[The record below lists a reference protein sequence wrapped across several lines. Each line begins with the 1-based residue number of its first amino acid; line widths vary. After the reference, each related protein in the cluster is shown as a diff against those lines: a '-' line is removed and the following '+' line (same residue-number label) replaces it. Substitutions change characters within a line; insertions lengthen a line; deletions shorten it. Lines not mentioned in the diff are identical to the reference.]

1 MERDAVPP
9 SSPPRATT
17 TDRSAS
23 PFFEPTYNAY
33 SPKSSSPPP
42 LFSSD
47 DSCESVD
54 IANYESPR
62 IFKNKRKGAWWDNGD
77 SSQKSPAI
85 KKAKMTRNYDSGVYM
100 LSDASDSFDSLPSH
114 HQAPFGFDGTN
125 DSPPEEES
133 LPRQDSMSQE
143 ERNFCE
149 ALEDGLD
156 RNAEVYDFNSL
167 YLSDGDI
174 RRIGELSSVIKA
186 APDPG
191 NELPAEGQY
200 RSMVPKIR
208 VDLSINRLFRLTP
221 TLFDVQNLT
230 TLTLTSNNIEELP
243 SEISRLRNLRE
254 LHISRNNIK
263 WLPYEFLDLYRP
275 QGHSGV
281 RILGDSGVPWLMP
294 KTAQDFTPPNTMPL
308 RQLDYDLRI
317 SIAERS
323 GEVDLLATPE
333 MQALHAQLDTA
344 PNNDRFV
351 WLLRDFELHATTM
364 NKQRA
369 TGMASHH
376 WDFEEA
382 GGGEPAYFARTPV
395 SYFDEMGK
403 LIRGSPPLP
412 TSNQDNFAVI
422 TETLRGAHGVSS
434 TWFTPPDF
442 KAVKSLSTIAL
453 HVALRHLSAADVR
466 DHIDPPPP
474 VADAVLKQA
483 EQNDCGGY
491 GVFKKCHVCSK
502 QYVVARAQW
511 IEWWRP
517 QMPVLPFKVQVC
529 SWACVPDAMRHR
541 PEKELVR

>member
-17 TDRSAS
+17 ADRSTS

-54 IANYESPR
+54 VANYESPR

-114 HQAPFGFDGTN
+114 HQAPFGCDGTT
-125 DSPPEEES
+125 DSTPEEEP
-133 LPRQDSMSQE
+133 LPQQDRMSQE

-149 ALEDGLD
+149 ALEYGLD

-167 YLSDGDI
+167 YLSDADI
-174 RRIGELSSVIKA
+174 RRIGELSSVIKS

-208 VDLSINRLFRLTP
+208 VDLSNNRLSRLTP
-221 TLFDVQNLT
+221 SLFDVQNLT
-230 TLTLTSNNIEELP
+230 TLTLTGNNIEELP
-243 SEISRLRNLRE
+243 SQISRLRNLRE

-263 WLPYEFLDLYRP
+263 WLPYEFIDLHRP
-275 QGHSGV
+275 MGHSGV

-294 KTAQDFTPPNTMPL
+294 TMAQDLTSITDPL
-308 RQLDYDLRI
+308 VRQLGCNLSQ
-317 SIAERS
+317 SITERS
-323 GEVDLLATPE
+323 DEVDLLTTPE
-333 MQALHAQLDTA
+333 MQALHAALDTS
-344 PNNDRFV
+344 PNRDQLV
-351 WLLRDFELHATTM
+351 WRMRSMELQAIFENM
-364 NKQRA
+364 QRA
-369 TGMASHH
+369 TGMEPHERE
-376 WDFEEA
+376 FEE
-382 GGGEPAYFARTPV
+382 PDYFARTPV

-403 LIRGSPPLP
+403 LIRDSPPLP

-422 TETLRGAHGVSS
+422 TETLRGAHGVPS
-434 TWFTPPDF
+434 TWFTPPEF

-483 EQNDCGGY
+483 EHNDGGGY
-491 GVFKKCHVCSK
+491 GVFKKCHVCRK
-502 QYVVARAQW
+502 EYVVARAQW
-511 IEWWRP
+511 IEWWWPKMR
-517 QMPVLPFKVQVC
+517 VLPFKVQVC
-529 SWACVPDAMRHR
+529 SWACVPDGMRYR
-541 PEKELVR
+541 PEKELLR